1 MLSTKQK
8 AYELLLDYGISKVLQ
23 FSDIEK
29 ICSEKGWLLLPYKG
43 NEDMI
48 RRIGMEE
55 MLSYDGFTYITKQGT
70 HSLVIIFFRDTL
82 GQATR
87 IHVVS
92 HEIGHIMLNH
102 IYDSAAAF
110 SLVEAPHEQEA
121 EEFAFELE
129 LPSCISK
136 RARLD
141 VPAKFRQYGDFVQTS
156 IAYHISENSEQYPAI
171 PDNETEI
178 IKQYAGF
185 IKKCLRK
192 AKRKV
197 YLAVLFSL
205 LVFGGCLVSLI
216 TAFLSKKEEI
226 ATPSPSPVSTSHVQS
241 LDLDYGDFSMTV
253 WPMVS
258 VGWEMVIKDTPDE
271 WLGEYAGFKDMLD
284 DRRLF
289 YQFNAELAKN
299 NQGEYVDGYFIDQRN
314 EGLTLDFVSL
324 SDNEIQ
330 DILKKEMPD
339 DLFYKTI
346 PNLYQKWALLELQSS
361 DPTWQ
366 QMMAITYMDGVCIS
380 YIYACDTELYS
391 VERAENALTD
401 AISRTSVKIK

>member
-8 AYELLLDYGISKVLQ
+8 AYEILLDYGISKVLQ

-48 RRIGMEE
+48 RRIGMEG
-55 MLSYDGFTYITKQGT
+55 MLSYDGFTYIAKQGI

-82 GQATR
+82 GQAAR

-110 SLVEAPHEQEA
+110 SLVDAPHEQEA

-136 RARLD
+136 KAHLD
-141 VPAKFRQYGDFVQTS
+141 VPAKFRQYGDFMQTS
-156 IAYHISENSEQYPAI
+156 IAYHISENSEQYPAV
-171 PDNETEI
+171 PENETAI
-178 IKQYAGF
+178 IKQYAEF

-192 AKRKV
+192 AKRKA
-197 YLAVLFSL
+197 YLAALFSL
-205 LVFGGCLVSLI
+205 LVLGGCIISLI
-216 TAFLSKKEEI
+216 TAFSSKKAEI
-226 ATPSPSPVSTSHVQS
+226 TTPSPSPVSTSHVQS
-241 LDLDYGDFSMTV
+241 LDLDYGDFSVTV

-258 VGWEMVIKDTPDE
+258 VGWKMVVKDTPDE
-271 WLGEYAGFKDMLD
+271 WLGKYAGFKDLLD

-289 YQFNAELAKN
+289 YQFNTELAKN

-330 DILKKEMPD
+330 AILKKEMPD

-361 DPTWQ
+361 DPTWEK
-366 QMMAITYMDGVCIS
+366 MMAITYMDGVCIS

-391 VERAENALTD
+391 AERAENALTN
-401 AISRTSVKIK
+401 AITRTSVKIK